1 MKPMV
6 KKFLHFFC
14 ILLASPWLVMF
25 WISSLLIG
33 KDRALEGASQ
43 ALAGLPGLP
52 GMMVRRAFLSCVLAK
67 CHPTAD
73 IGYGCLFSQ
82 TGTIIDEGVY
92 LGPRCHIGLCQLGKG
107 TLIAAGVHIPS
118 GAQTHSFDDLDT
130 PIKDQGGSR
139 TMVTI
144 GEGCWIGSAAVVMA
158 DVGNGSIIAA
168 GAVVTKPIPAMVI
181 AGGVPA
187 KVLKQRVGSKLLS
200 ENR

>member
-1 MKPMV
+1 MKRTL
-6 KKFLHFFC
+6 KQLLHLHC
-14 ILLASPWLVMF
+14 IVLATPWLICF
-25 WISSLLIG
+25 WISALIIG
-33 KDRALEGASQ
+33 QDRALEGASQ

-52 GMMVRRAFLSCVLAK
+52 GMMIRRAFLSCVLAK

-73 IGYGCLFSQ
+73 IGYGTLFSQ

-92 LGPRCHIGLCQLGKG
+92 IGPRCHIGLCHLGKD

-130 PIKDQGGSR
+130 PIKDQGGQR

-158 DVGNGSIIAA
+158 DVGPGSIIAA

-187 KVLKQRVGSKLLS
+187 KVIKAR
-200 ENR
+200 